1 MDFFKRHYEKILLGL
16 VLLALVLA
24 IAFLPF
30 KISSER
36 QNLEDIR
43 SKLTHPKI
51 KPLTNLDL
59 TVSEAALKRMATKPL
74 VDFTT
79 TNKVFNPVPWQKAA
93 DGHLIKVEDRNI
105 GPKAVTITKITPLYL
120 ILTFDNITFDANNQ
134 PKYVIGV
141 QKEADPVASHRTKK
155 QTYARVG
162 DKNDVFVLSSIKGK
176 PEDPSEIT
184 LTLNDTSETAVLTK
198 EKPFRRVDAYMA
210 DIKYAPENKTWAT
223 RRVGA
228 LLPFNNEEYN
238 IVAITQNEVVLS
250 AKSNQ
255 KKWTVTYNASPGS

>member
-1 MDFFKRHYEKILLGL
+1 MDFLKRHYEKILLGF

-30 KISSER
+30 KIASER
-36 QNLEDIR
+36 QNLADLR
-43 SKLTHPKI
+43 VSLTHPKI
-51 KPLTNLDL
+51 KALTNLDL
-59 TVSEAALKRMATKPL
+59 TASEAALKRPAVKPV

-79 TNKVFNPVPWQKAA
+79 TNKLFNPVPWQKAA

-105 GPKAVTITKITPLYL
+105 GPKAIVITKITPLYL
-120 ILTFDNITFDANNQ
+120 TLTFDNITLDANNQ

-141 QKEADPVASHRTKK
+141 QKEADPIASHRTKK

-162 DKNDVFVLSSIKGK
+162 DKNDTFVLSEIKGK
-176 PEDPSEIT
+176 PEDPSQLI

-210 DIKYAPENKTWAT
+210 DIKYPPENKTWTA

-228 LLPFNNEEYN
+228 PLPFNNEDYN
-238 IVAITQNEVVLS
+238 IVAITQNEAVLS